1 MNVGHKVIIEGR
13 SATIV
18 SIDGDRIQAPHR
30 SALVQFDDGSFALRA
45 ATSLRS
51 DTPATPPAPPVPP
64 PPPVPER
71 PRGRGK

>member
-51 DTPATPPAPPVPP
+51 DTPATP
-64 PPPVPER
+64 
-71 PRGRGK
+71 GRRRSICSISGWPKTLS